1 MSQNGKKVCR
11 KQSGYD
17 VTKDLKVTM
26 GRNVAIFMG
35 KMDVKYM
42 RINVT
47 MRQNVAQFVLA
58 KNAVDRMF
66 TCDILPK
73 KCSKRNVQEWTNYLS
88 TLRSNVTVGAVNAR
102 TLSWVDISRVTK
114 HY

>member
-1 MSQNGKKVCR
+1 MWHSGKMSQNGKKVRR

-26 GRNVAIFMG
+26 GRNVATFMG

-42 RINVT
+42 SMNVT
-47 MRQNVAQFVLA
+47 MRQNVTQFVLA

-73 KCSKRNVQEWTNYLS
+73 KVFKTKCSGVDKLS
-88 TLRSNVTVGAVNAR
+88 VHLEIKCHSGRSER
-102 TLSWVDISRVTK
+102 
-114 HY
+114 